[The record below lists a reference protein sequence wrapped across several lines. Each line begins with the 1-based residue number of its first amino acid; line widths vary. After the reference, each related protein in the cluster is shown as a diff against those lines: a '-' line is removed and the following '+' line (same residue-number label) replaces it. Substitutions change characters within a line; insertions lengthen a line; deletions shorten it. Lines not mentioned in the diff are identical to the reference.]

1 MIYKGLLGR
10 RRSEQPRASRPTP
23 IELVAVGGL
32 TRGKTLRQGGILM
45 VNLQIIREMFGGV
58 GNSLNICGKIYR
70 YEFKCNDKNDF

>member
-1 MIYKGLLGR
+1 MNNRGR
-10 RRSEQPRASRPTP
+10 VARTP

-58 GNSLNICGKIYR
+58 GNSLNICSNIYR